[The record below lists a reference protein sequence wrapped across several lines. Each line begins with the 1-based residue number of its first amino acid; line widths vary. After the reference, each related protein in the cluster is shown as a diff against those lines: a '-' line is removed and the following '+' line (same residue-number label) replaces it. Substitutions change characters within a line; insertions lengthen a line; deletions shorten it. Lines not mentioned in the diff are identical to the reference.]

1 VRRPLQKRFGRFSAV
16 GLMGA
21 AIQLLLLYFATKE
34 FGLPSVAAMPVAAE
48 IALLH
53 NFIWHERFTWRD
65 RGVSTDWSENATRRG
80 GESGIRVSAR
90 SRAVHGGPRA
100 TSPGEIAARLWRFHI
115 ASGLIS
121 LGGNTVAMY
130 FLVQRLQVP
139 AMPAAIA
146 AMILC
151 SVVNFLATDR
161 WVYV

>member
-1 VRRPLQKRFGRFSAV
+1 MRRPLQKRFGRFSAV

-21 AIQLLLLYFATKE
+21 VIQLLLLYFVTKE
-34 FGLPSVAAMPVAAE
+34 VGIPSVAAMPIAVE

-65 RGVSTDWSENATRRG
+65 RSLSTDSSE
-80 GESGIRVSAR
+80 SAR
-90 SRAVHGGPRA
+90 
-100 TSPGEIAARLWRFHI
+100 EIAGRLWRFHI

-121 LGGNTVAMY
+121 LGGNTMAMY
-130 FLVQRLQVP
+130 FLVERLAVP
-139 AMPAAIA
+139 TMPAAVA

>member
-1 VRRPLQKRFGRFSAV
+1 MRGPLQKRFGRFSAV

-21 AIQLLLLYFATKE
+21 VIQLLLLYFATKE

-65 RGVSTDWSENATRRG
+65 RGLLRATPGLGDRNQESEDRRTA
-80 GESGIRVSAR
+80 AR
-90 SRAVHGGPRA
+90 SSAGD
-100 TSPGEIAARLWRFHI
+100 IAWRLWRFHI
-115 ASGLIS
+115 ASGLVS

-130 FLVQRLQVP
+130 FLVERLEVP
-139 AMPAAIA
+139 AMPAAVA
-146 AMILC
+146 AMVLC

>member
-65 RGVSTDWSENATRRG
+65 RGLL
-80 GESGIRVSAR
+80 
-90 SRAVHGGPRA
+90 RA
-100 TSPGEIAARLWRFHI
+100 TNPGQIAGRLWRFHV

-130 FLVQRLQVP
+130 FLVQRLEVP
-139 AMPAAIA
+139 AMPAAVA
-146 AMILC
+146 AMGLC

>member
-1 VRRPLQKRFGRFSAV
+1 MKRFGRFSAV

-34 FGLPSVAAMPVAAE
+34 FGLPSVAAMPAAAE

-65 RGVSTDWSENATRRG
+65 RGLV
-80 GESGIRVSAR
+80 RV
-90 SRAVHGGPRA
+90 
-100 TSPGEIAARLWRFHI
+100 TSPREIATRLWRFHI

-121 LGGNTVAMY
+121 LGGNTMAMY
-130 FLVQRLQVP
+130 FLVQRLAVP
-139 AMPAAIA
+139 VMPAAVA
-146 AMILC
+146 AMVLC

-161 WVYV
+161 WVYI

>member
-21 AIQLLLLYFATKE
+21 VIQLLLLYFGTKE

-53 NFIWHERFTWRD
+53 NFVWHERFTWRD
-65 RGVSTDWSENATRRG
+65 RGLLRTVT
-80 GESGIRVSAR
+80 
-90 SRAVHGGPRA
+90 
-100 TSPGEIAARLWRFHI
+100 PGEIAARLWRFHI
-115 ASGLIS
+115 ASGVIS

-130 FLVQRLQVP
+130 FLVQRFEIP

>member
-21 AIQLLLLYFATKE
+21 AIQLLLLYLATKE
-34 FGLPSVAAMPVAAE
+34 LGLPSVASTPVAAE

-65 RGVSTDWSENATRRG
+65 RGLLRVTRPW
-80 GESGIRVSAR
+80 EV
-90 SRAVHGGPRA
+90 
-100 TSPGEIAARLWRFHI
+100 AARLWRFHI

-121 LGGNTVAMY
+121 LGGNTMAMY
-130 FLVQRLQVP
+130 FLVERLKVP
-139 AMPAAIA
+139 AMPAAVA
-146 AMILC
+146 AMLLC
-151 SVVNFLATDR
+151 SVANFLATDR

>member
-1 VRRPLQKRFGRFSAV
+1 MRRQEMTQPEMTRPLQKRFGRFTAV

-21 AIQLLLLYFATKE
+21 VIQLLLLYFATKE

-65 RGVSTDWSENATRRG
+65 R
-80 GESGIRVSAR
+80 
-90 SRAVHGGPRA
+90 A

-121 LGGNTVAMY
+121 LGGNTIAMY
-130 FLVQRLQVP
+130 FLVQRLEVP
-139 AMPAAIA
+139 AMPAAVA
-146 AMILC
+146 AMVLC
-151 SVVNFLATDR
+151 SMANFLATDR

>member
-1 VRRPLQKRFGRFSAV
+1 MRRPLQKRFGRFSAV

-53 NFIWHERFTWRD
+53 NFVWHERFTWRD
-65 RGVSTDWSENATRRG
+65 RSVLRT
-80 GESGIRVSAR
+80 
-90 SRAVHGGPRA
+90 
-100 TSPGEIAARLWRFHI
+100 TSLREIAARLWRFHI

-121 LGGNTVAMY
+121 LGGNTMAMY
-130 FLVQRLQVP
+130 FLVQRLEVP

-146 AMILC
+146 AMVLC

>member
-1 VRRPLQKRFGRFSAV
+1 MTHPEMTRLLQKRFGRFSAV

-21 AIQLLLLYFATKE
+21 VIQLLLLYFATKE

-48 IALLH
+48 VALLH

-65 RGVSTDWSENATRRG
+65 R
-80 GESGIRVSAR
+80 
-90 SRAVHGGPRA
+90 A
-100 TSPGEIAARLWRFHI
+100 TSPGEIAARFWRFHI

-130 FLVQRLQVP
+130 FLVRRLEVP
-139 AMPAAIA
+139 AMPAAVA
-146 AMILC
+146 AMVLC

>member
-1 VRRPLQKRFGRFSAV
+1 VRRPLQKRFRRFSAV

-21 AIQLLLLYFATKE
+21 VIQLLLLYLATKE

-53 NFIWHERFTWRD
+53 NFVWHERFTWRD
-65 RGVSTDWSENATRRG
+65 RGLLRTVT
-80 GESGIRVSAR
+80 
-90 SRAVHGGPRA
+90 
-100 TSPGEIAARLWRFHI
+100 PGEIAARLWRFHI
-115 ASGLIS
+115 ASGLIP

-130 FLVQRLQVP
+130 FLVQRFEIP
-139 AMPAAIA
+139 AMPAAVA